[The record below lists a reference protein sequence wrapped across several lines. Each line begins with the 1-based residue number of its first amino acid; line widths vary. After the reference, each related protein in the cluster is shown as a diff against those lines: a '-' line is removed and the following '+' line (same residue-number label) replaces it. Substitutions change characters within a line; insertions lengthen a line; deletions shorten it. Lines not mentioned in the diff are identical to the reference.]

1 VKKFIFGLIIGVL
14 IPAVAGYCY
23 FRFGYAPVATSS
35 APMPF
40 EERMAK
46 MALHARIQKEAPKKE
61 APFPA
66 DEANLTQAAGVYL
79 ENCAFCHGL
88 PNQKASIPAKGMF
101 PLPPQLFNKDEMVTD
116 DPVGVTY
123 WKVSNGIRMTGM
135 PGFGEMLP
143 QDQIWRVSTLLANA
157 DKLPAQTQA
166 ALAKSGGPAEPGGTP
181 APAPAPQTRKK
192 K

>member
-1 VKKFIFGLIIGVL
+1 VKKFIFGLIIGLL
-14 IPAVAGYCY
+14 IPAVAGYSY

-61 APFPA
+61 APFPV
-66 DEANLTQAAGVYL
+66 DEANLTQGAGVYL

-88 PNQKASIPAKGMF
+88 PNQKASMAAKGMF

-135 PGFGEMLP
+135 PGFGEMLT
-143 QDQIWRVSTLLANA
+143 QDQIWRVTMLLANA
-157 DKLPAQTQA
+157 DKLPAQTQS
-166 ALAKSGGPAEPGGTP
+166 ALAKSGGPAEPAATP